1 MCILDANGAIMK
13 KLDRSRFPG
22 LAGLPTP
29 VEADPDLYH
38 RIGMRIAKSRNSKR
52 MTQDELG
59 ILISESALSISRW
72 ENASRKPNVEDLEK
86 LARALE
92 VSILFFTQEDDAV
105 EEDALYLLNR
115 AAGELDELDRE
126 ELLQIAKIKLDRQRK
141 IIVAQQLRQQ
151 EEKSGTT
158 ALDSLNGT

>member
-1 MCILDANGAIMK
+1 
-13 KLDRSRFPG
+13 
-22 LAGLPTP
+22 
-29 VEADPDLYH
+29 
-38 RIGMRIAKSRNSKR
+38 
-52 MTQDELG
+52 LG